1 MSSNYVD
8 PRYIWAARES
18 LRHPAPPPVATVPA
32 PAEIEVEAPPTIR
45 SPPPSGLLRKATPP
59 FEPLELDSAEF
70 RAVAASDSDD
80 EDDDLDHR
88 WTILPPPPHRNA

>member
-45 SPPPSGLLRKATPP
+45 SPPPSGLLREATPP

-70 RAVAASDSDD
+70 EAAASDSQETED
-80 EDDDLDHR
+80 ELDHR
-88 WTILPPPPHRNA
+88 WTILPPPPQRNA